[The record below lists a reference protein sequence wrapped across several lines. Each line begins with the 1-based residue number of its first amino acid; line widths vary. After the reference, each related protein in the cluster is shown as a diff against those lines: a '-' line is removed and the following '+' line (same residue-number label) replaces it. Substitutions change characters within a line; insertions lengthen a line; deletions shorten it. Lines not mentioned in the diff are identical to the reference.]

1 MRTLLI
7 AAAAATLLCSASCSD
22 RPSPVRAI
30 LDSADSLMAVLP
42 QSALDTLQSLDS
54 TALSRTGKRD
64 RAAYTLLMTEARYKC
79 WLPVD
84 SDTSI
89 FRAADFF
96 RRKGPEELY
105 ARALMM
111 QGAVLQEREDPAAA
125 LEAFKKAEPLIAK
138 EGDLEQLG
146 LLHTRIGS
154 LYQMT
159 FVDRGPAINRYRK
172 AVECFEKAN
181 AANRLSATYQ
191 TLARSLLGY
200 STQDALEYIL
210 EGITIAEN
218 ENDPFWTANGY
229 ELLAWYYIYTDEYK
243 KAVLTATGALYTIK
257 DTPPSAQ
264 SQLAT
269 AAISGYIQS
278 GEPDSAEILLKYL
291 ELNDKAD
298 YASYYKIKYEI
309 AALEQNW
316 KVAFAYRDSAANL
329 KQKIIEQGK
338 ALDLEN
344 LEKHYDTESS
354 KLKAE
359 NRSKASAIL
368 FLSSALII
376 MALCLAIILYYLKIN
391 KRQKNELKE
400 ISKMLLNLS
409 DSLLTSY
416 KGHKRPE
423 NFQEDIKQFIDE
435 YFHGENIRPL
445 IERISD
451 ILYPGFTEALR
462 KKYPSLT
469 DSDLIIISLNLCEL
483 STKSI
488 AIISGRSESALYT
501 AKTRIAQKTGCG
513 KPFSEFIQAELS
525 SHQTQNNK
533 NSLSGK

>member
-1 MRTLLI
+1 M
-7 AAAAATLLCSASCSD
+7 
-22 RPSPVRAI
+22 
-30 LDSADSLMAVLP
+30 
-42 QSALDTLQSLDS
+42 
-54 TALSRTGKRD
+54 
-64 RAAYTLLMTEARYKC
+64 
-79 WLPVD
+79 
-84 SDTSI
+84 
-89 FRAADFF
+89 
-96 RRKGPEELY
+96 
-105 ARALMM
+105 
-111 QGAVLQEREDPAAA
+111 
-125 LEAFKKAEPLIAK
+125 
-138 EGDLEQLG
+138 
-146 LLHTRIGS
+146 
-154 LYQMT
+154 
-159 FVDRGPAINRYRK
+159 
-172 AVECFEKAN
+172 
-181 AANRLSATYQ
+181 
-191 TLARSLLGY
+191 LGY

-243 KAVLTATGALYTIK
+243 KAALTATGALYTIK

-309 AALEQNW
+309 AALKQNW

-469 DSDLIIISLNLCEL
+469 DSDLLIISLNLCEL